1 MPNKRAA
8 LKQLRQGRA
17 RHLRNLR
24 ITSELKTLEKKFQA
38 FLSAKQLPD
47 AQTVLKLLLQKI
59 DTAKSKGLFHRNTA
73 ARRKSGLTRRLAA
86 VKP

>member
-8 LKQLRQGRA
+8 IKQLRQGQA

-24 ITSELKTLEKKFQA
+24 ITSELKTLEKKFHT

-47 AQTVLKLLLQKI
+47 AQEALKLLLKKI
-59 DTAKSKGLFHRNTA
+59 DTAKSKGLFHRNNA
-73 ARRKSGLTRRLAA
+73 ARQKSGLTRRLAA
-86 VKP
+86 LKK

>member
-8 LKQLRQGRA
+8 LKQLRQGQT

-24 ITSELKTLEKKFQA
+24 MTSELKTLEKKFQA

-47 AQTVLKLLLQKI
+47 AQEALQLLLKKI

-73 ARRKSGLTRRLAA
+73 ARHKSGLTRRLAA
-86 VKP
+86 LKQ